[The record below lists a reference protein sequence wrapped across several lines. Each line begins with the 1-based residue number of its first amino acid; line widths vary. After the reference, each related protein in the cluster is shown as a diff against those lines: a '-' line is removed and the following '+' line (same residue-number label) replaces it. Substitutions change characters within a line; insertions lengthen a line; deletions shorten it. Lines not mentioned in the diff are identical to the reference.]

1 MSIRA
6 LVGAC
11 AVAAVASSTL
21 ADADLGVIGVSL
33 DFPPA
38 PGEFSEPPFRRLVG
52 QSVFFSQRTNS
63 GSTGGQLDGVTSFD
77 SQNAVH
83 EISFGEAF
91 PEPNLTDYLRFGY
104 FGVVE
109 TVEIGSEGQEIITD
123 RSLVVAT
130 QFDYAQGLRV
140 DDIFGVSEATL
151 VNALTSS
158 FDSPEFFS
166 ALDVASN
173 NPNLSGVTG
182 LTLAGVSQIRQGD
195 SLTLYAF
202 YPDPSNDFVES
213 GSDIGFIDHSMI
225 RVPTPSVAL
234 LLALGVLPLA
244 RRRR

>member
-21 ADADLGVIGVSL
+21 ADADLGLIGVSL
-33 DFPPA
+33 DPPNA
-38 PGEFSEPPFRRLVG
+38 SAEFGEPFRRLVG

-123 RSLVVAT
+123 RSLVVAANS
-130 QFDYAQGLRV
+130 FASGLRA
-140 DDIFGVSEATL
+140 DDIFGVSEEAL
-151 VNALTSS
+151 VNALTNS
-158 FDSPEFFS
+158 FDSPEFFG
-166 ALDVASN
+166 ALDVVTN
-173 NPNLSGVTG
+173 NPNFSGVTG
-182 LTLAGVSQIRQGD
+182 LILAGVSQIRQGD

-213 GSDIGFIDHSMI
+213 GSDIGFIDHTMI